1 MVMLNTAY
9 ACWQGLHR
17 GYYLHLASLKR
28 ALSLLQFAL
37 VLGCS
42 SKKLY
47 KLIAAGRM
55 PSYPIGS
62 PIRLCPAVIADWLRD
77 QKTEPKPCPGR
88 ATATGI

>member
-1 MVMLNTAY
+1 MRV
-9 ACWQGLHR
+9 GKDFIVDIIS
-17 GYYLHLASLKR
+17 HLASLNI
-28 ALSLLQFAL
+28 ALSRLQFAL

-77 QKTEPKPCPGR
+77 QKTEPKPCPRKSHGHR
-88 ATATGI
+88 GMK

>member
-1 MVMLNTAY
+1 MRV
-9 ACWQGLHR
+9 GKDFIVDIIS
-17 GYYLHLASLKR
+17 HLASLKR
-28 ALSLLQFAL
+28 ALSLLLFAL

-77 QKTEPKPCPGR
+77 QKTEPKPCSRKSPGHR
-88 ATATGI
+88 GAK